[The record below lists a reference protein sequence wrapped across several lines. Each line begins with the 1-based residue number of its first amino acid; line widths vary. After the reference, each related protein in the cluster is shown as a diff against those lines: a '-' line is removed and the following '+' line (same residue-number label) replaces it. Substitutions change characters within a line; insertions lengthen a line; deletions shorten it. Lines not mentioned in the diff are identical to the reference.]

1 MKSRKGRNMPLDHFY
16 RIVPSD
22 CGLVDVWLTP
32 GEVVPMFDNLTGR
45 MDYGI
50 KLLTVRGID
59 PDDPQWGDDLEEH
72 IRRHYAGWLAS
83 AEEVE
88 I

>member
-1 MKSRKGRNMPLDHFY
+1 MPLNRFY
-16 RIVPSD
+16 RIVPAD
-22 CGLVDVWLTP
+22 GGLVDVYLTP
-32 GEVVPMFDNLTGR
+32 GEVVPMYDNLSGR

-50 KLLTVRGID
+50 RLLAVCGID
-59 PDDPQWGDDLEEH
+59 PEDPQWKGNLEEH

-83 AEEVE
+83 AKKIE

>member
-1 MKSRKGRNMPLDHFY
+1 MPLNSFY
-16 RIVPSD
+16 RIVQAGG
-22 CGLVDVWLTP
+22 GLVDVYLTP
-32 GEVVPMFDNLTGR
+32 GEVVPMYDNLTGR

-50 KLLTVRGID
+50 KLLAVRGID
-59 PDDPQWGDDLEEH
+59 PEDPQWEGSLEEH